1 MLILL
6 TVVTPSGPLVAAAEL
21 SSFCRDAQKLHF
33 AKEQW
38 DFYSF
43 VLISRLF

>member
-6 TVVTPSGPLVAAAEL
+6 TVVTPTGPLVAAAEL
-21 SSFCRDAQKLHF
+21 SSFCGDAQKLHL
-33 AKEQW
+33 W

-43 VLISRLF
+43 VLISTLF